1 MRVFASVFYATVYPD
16 QPHSR
21 AALGRF
27 HGVVV
32 GRNKH
37 LLGHDNLIGFAA
49 HILHLQ
55 RDSFPSALSSA
66 RTVASPNSCSVSG
79 EWSSVQSFG
88 GMAHASNMASSS
100 IPSSSTT
107 SGNVVVP
114 SFISTYSTVGNPVFT
129 ALGQPPLM
137 AISTPPTFVS
147 PAWPAPGTS
156 TFAPS
161 VGKAFVVGPG
171 YAPIPAKLVA
181 KITSGVFVELADLL
195 AENLRAHESEPHTYL
210 DGKLVVSPARK
221 RVVEITDI
229 LTWVQAFTIY
239 AWVFCNAHP
248 NRWQDLTQYKLLIMQ
263 TARQFPG
270 PAWQTYYVAFRKDA
284 AASCLADWSK
294 MNLDL
299 YNFHTRTSGVP
310 QSSSS
315 LPGTQSALPLPSS
328 SSAPNSPSPPVPH
341 SSTSAYYCRS
351 WNDGACRWTL
361 GQCRFRHVCE
371 RCDGNHPLVRCP
383 FRANKGTQRSRSL
396 TPSGGK
402 RPRR

>member
-1 MRVFASVFYATVYPD
+1 MPRSTLNSITASLDWDDFMASSSGETNTSLVTTTSSAS
-16 QPHSR
+16 QPIFSISSETLSQ
-21 AALGRF
+21 AFSQALGQS
-27 HGVVV
+27 
-32 GRNKH
+32 
-37 LLGHDNLIGFAA
+37 LPQ
-49 HILHLQ
+49 ILAVFQ
-55 RDSFPSALSSA
+55 ANRATSASTSSA
-66 RTVASPNSCSVSG
+66 
-79 EWSSVQSFG
+79 VQSPG
-88 GMAHASNMASSS
+88 DGAHASNVASSS

-137 AISTPPTFVS
+137 AISTPSSFVS
-147 PAWPAPGTS
+147 PAWPAPGNS
-156 TFAPS
+156 TFVPS

-195 AENLRAHESEPHTYL
+195 AENLRAQESEPHTYL

-248 NRWQDLTQYKLLIMQ
+248 NRWQDLTRYKLLIMQ

-270 PAWQTYYVAFRKDA
+270 PAWQTYDVAFRKDA
-284 AASCLADWSK
+284 AASGLVDWSK

-310 QSSSS
+310 QSSPS
-315 LPGTQSALPLPSS
+315 LLGTQSAFPLPPS
-328 SSAPNSPSPPVPH
+328 SSAPTSPSLPVPR
-341 SSTSAYYCRS
+341 SSTSVYYCRS
-351 WNDGACRWTL
+351 WNNGACRWTL

-371 RCDGNHPLVRCP
+371 RCDGDHPLVSCP
-383 FRANKGTQRSRSL
+383 FRANKGMQRSRSL
-396 TPSGGK
+396 TPSGSK
-402 RPRR
+402 RSRR